1 MDPTTFAQCMDV
13 FDWFDDPLFS
23 YLNHVL
29 LAKLDGEARIMKA
42 LPELI
47 TWAKELVKAHA
58 GTDNAYPTLSNHLE
72 EEHE

>member
-29 LAKLDGEARIMKA
+29 LAKLDGEERIIKA

-47 TWAKELVKAHA
+47 IRAKELVTTHI
-58 GTDNAYPTLSNHLE
+58 GTEIAYPALSNHIE

>member
-1 MDPTTFAQCMDV
+1 MDLATFAQCMDI

-29 LAKLDGEARIMKA
+29 LAKLDGEVRIAQA

-47 TWAKELVKAHA
+47 IRAKELVAAHA
-58 GTDNAYPTLSNHLE
+58 GTEIAYPTLSNHLE